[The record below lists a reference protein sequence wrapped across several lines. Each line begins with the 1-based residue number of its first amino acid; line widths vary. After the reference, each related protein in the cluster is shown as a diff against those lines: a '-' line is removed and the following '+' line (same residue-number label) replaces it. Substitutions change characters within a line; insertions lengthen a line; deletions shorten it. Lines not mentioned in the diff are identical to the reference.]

1 MFHVKHLHI
10 ESVDKIKEIQLK
22 TTIYRLYYYKN
33 YFMNKRLFNIFL
45 KREHILPG
53 ANYLQNLILKR
64 LIL

>member
-10 ESVDKIKEIQLK
+10 KSVDKIKEIQLK

-33 YFMNKRLFNIFL
+33 YFMDKRLFNILL
-45 KREHILPG
+45 KQEHIFPG
-53 ANYLQNLILKR
+53 ANYLQKLILKR